1 MTAVRSSPSSTTPTT
16 TEVVGVIDLLTDPFA
31 QSIARRALGE
41 VLILGSICGP
51 IGVWIL
57 LYRQSYAAES
67 IAHGMLPGLVLA
79 ALIGVPLVI
88 GAGAGVVV
96 AALLIAFAARDERI
110 GSELAVAAVVTGL
123 LGLGGLLALAPATPA
138 RLGDLLF
145 GDLLALSAVDLAV
158 TAVLAAAG
166 LAVVFV
172 AHRPLLLVGFDRA
185 SAPALGA
192 RPRRIDVVL
201 IAVCAA
207 TVTAGAQALGSLL
220 VVALLIA
227 PAACA
232 LKLSARLAP
241 ALLIAAGLAALSGVA
256 GLYLSHYASI
266 AAGAAVALVALA
278 AFALSLFVRDPTGV
292 MRTRR
297 PGPAREFSR

>member
-1 MTAVRSSPSSTTPTT
+1 M
-16 TEVVGVIDLLTDPFA
+16 IQLLTEPFA
-31 QSIARRALGE
+31 QSIAQRALGE
-41 VLILGSICGP
+41 VVILGGICGP

-67 IAHGMLPGLVLA
+67 IAHGMLPGLALA
-79 ALIGVPLVI
+79 ALVGVPLVV
-88 GAGAGVVV
+88 GAGAGVAV
-96 AALLIAFAARDERI
+96 AALLITLAARDQRI
-110 GSELAVAAVVTGL
+110 GSELAVAVVVTGL

-145 GDLLALSAVDLAV
+145 GDLLAL
-158 TAVLAAAG
+158 TAADLAAAG
-166 LAVVFV
+166 ALAAIGLVAILVV
-172 AHRPLLLVGFDRA
+172 HRPLLLVGFDRA
-185 SAPALGA
+185 SAAALGA
-192 RPRRIDVVL
+192 RPARIDVVL
-201 IAVCAA
+201 IVVCAL
-207 TVTAGAQALGSLL
+207 TVAAGAQALGSLL

-241 ALLIAAGLAALSGVA
+241 ALLLAAVVAVLSGVG

-278 AFALSLFVRDPTGV
+278 AFSLSLFVQEPPRVAG
-292 MRTRR
+292 
-297 PGPAREFSR
+297 S

>member
-1 MTAVRSSPSSTTPTT
+1 MI
-16 TEVVGVIDLLTDPFA
+16 ELLTEPFA
-31 QSIARRALGE
+31 QSIAQRALAE
-41 VLILGSICGP
+41 VVILGSICGP

-67 IAHGMLPGLVLA
+67 IAHGMLPGLALA
-79 ALIGVPLVI
+79 ALVGVPLVV
-88 GAGAGVVV
+88 GAGAGVAV
-96 AALLIAFAARDERI
+96 AALLITLAARDQRI
-110 GSELAVAAVVTGL
+110 GSELAVAVVVTGL

-145 GDLLALSAVDLAV
+145 GDLLALSVAD
-158 TAVLAAAG
+158 LAAAG
-166 LAVVFV
+166 ALAAIGLAAILL

-192 RPRRIDVVL
+192 RSARIDVIL
-201 IAVCAA
+201 IVVCAL
-207 TVTAGAQALGSLL
+207 TVAAGAQALGSLL

-241 ALLIAAGLAALSGVA
+241 ALLLAAGVAVLSGVL

-278 AFALSLFVRDPTGV
+278 AFSLSLFVQEPPRVAG
-292 MRTRR
+292 
-297 PGPAREFSR
+297 S